1 MRMASG
7 LAEGRLP
14 HDQHC
19 QYKRKLLT
27 MRGMAIAGILPC
39 KVPGRCQ
46 SPSLKTIVHTVW
58 NRIESQRVTHG
69 SFDACI

>member
-1 MRMASG
+1 VYAPF
-7 LAEGRLP
+7 LALVWCFTRVFVKAP
-14 HDQHC
+14 
-19 QYKRKLLT
+19 
-27 MRGMAIAGILPC
+27 
-39 KVPGRCQ
+39 